1 MKNAGS
7 TFQKSIDKILKCH
20 KECCRSYF
28 DDVAVFP
35 TTWDEHIRHFQ
46 AVLETFHEVGLTVN
60 LKNCDFGKNEVK
72 YLGHIIGS
80 GRGLFLPVY
89 LGVT

>member
-1 MKNAGS
+1 MISQYFPLLGMNAS
-7 TFQKSIDKILKCH
+7 DICKL
-20 KECCRSYF
+20 
-28 DDVAVFP
+28 VF
-35 TTWDEHIRHFQ
+35 
-46 AVLETFHEVGLTVN
+46 ETFHEVGLTVN